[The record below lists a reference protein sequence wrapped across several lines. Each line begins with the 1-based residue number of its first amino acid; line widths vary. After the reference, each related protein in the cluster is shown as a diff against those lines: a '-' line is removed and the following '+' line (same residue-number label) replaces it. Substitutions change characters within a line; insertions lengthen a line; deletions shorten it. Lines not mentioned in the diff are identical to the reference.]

1 MTIRH
6 IVVWKLA
13 AGDLAARAE
22 QAAEIS
28 RLLHTLPPLV
38 PEIRSLEVGINVL
51 KPGDN
56 ADIVLTADF
65 DDEDALGRYAT
76 HPEHLKVAAY
86 IQSVVGS
93 RLAVDYRIARPLAE

>member
-6 IVVWKLA
+6 IVAWKLA
-13 AGDLAARAE
+13 AQDDATRAE

-28 RLLHTLPPLV
+28 RLLHTLPSQISDL
-38 PEIRSLEVGINVL
+38 RSLEVGVNVL

-56 ADIVLTADF
+56 ADVVLTADF

-86 IQSVVGS
+86 IRSVVGS
-93 RLAVDYRIARPLAE
+93 RLAVDYRIAQLLGE